1 MKFEKT
7 LVALAVTATL
17 NVAFAQ
23 KIEASDGNLD
33 TVVISATR
41 TPQALDAVAGSVSVL
56 TAEDFDSA
64 QAGRVSDVMKKLPN
78 VEFGGGPREHGEI
91 PTIRGVSGAG
101 ITLMV
106 DGARQND
113 VTSTLKSPL
122 YINPYFLK
130 QAEVL
135 RGASSSLYG
144 TGGNGGVMSF
154 TTLSAKDLLEPGQ
167 TVGAGVKAAYGSA
180 NTSTQLNARVYGV
193 SENVDGLVA
202 VGKSNWNKIKQG
214 GGTYLVPND
223 GDAMSGLV
231 KVGVNPT
238 NESRLELS
246 HLFYHS
252 DNLQPNNAQ
261 ATDTRDT
268 FSFNENGLKSVVQM
282 THVKQDQ
289 TIVKGSLGNE
299 GGAPALEVKYY
310 KTTLSNEFDPSSAL
324 WTVGPNLGKPL
335 NGYVRTKTDTDGV
348 TLQGTRVI
356 DGGSGV
362 LHKVTAG
369 VDYFKD
375 VQSTYDQ
382 TSRFTTNYE
391 SQVTRNGERTGAGL
405 FVQDQIKLGKDVTL
419 TPSLRS
425 DQYELSVDPRNVTT
439 ETPTSNKY
447 SRVSPKL
454 AATWQTHPSTMLF
467 ASYGE
472 GFRTPTI
479 TELWEKLSSGLSA
492 FVPNPSLRPE
502 VDRTLEVGFNVKQKS
517 VWKDNDSIKLRAAAF
532 NSEVTD
538 LIYTKNLGPITPDTQ
553 NTSYSTLCPAYGV
566 GCQLKAENAANASRR
581 GFEIQAQYAF
591 STWQFN
597 TAFSRVRVKNNDS
610 GEQLFSPPD
619 KLNMQ
624 VRHALPGQDIQLT
637 WNTTAVAAQDY
648 DSTVL
653 RRRPGYA
660 LHDAFAT
667 WTPAGKSKYR
677 VDFGVTNLF
686 DKRYSGYQSSN
697 KFAYTYQEGR
707 SAKVALTANF

>member
-41 TPQALDAVAGSVSVL
+41 PPQALDAVAGSVSVL
-56 TAEDFDSA
+56 TADDFDAA

-101 ITLMV
+101 ITLLV

-167 TVGAGVKAAYGSA
+167 TFGTGVKAAYGSA

-193 SENVDGLVA
+193 SENVDGLIA

-214 GGTYLVPND
+214 GGTYLEPND
-223 GDAMSGLV
+223 GDAISGLV

-238 NESRLELS
+238 NDSRLELS

-261 ATDTRDT
+261 ATDTRT
-268 FSFNENGLKSVVQM
+268 TINNPFTENELKSVVQM

-289 TIVKGSLGNE
+289 TIVKGSFGNE

-310 KTTLSNEFDPSSAL
+310 KTTLSNAFDPSTAL
-324 WTVGPNLGKPL
+324 KTDGITPL

-356 DGGSGV
+356 DDGVGV

-375 VQSTYDQ
+375 VQSTYD
-382 TSRFTTNYE
+382 RAAGWAANNYE
-391 SQVTRNGERTGAGL
+391 SKVTRNGERTGFGL
-405 FVQDQIKLGKDVTL
+405 FVQDQVKLGTAMTV

-425 DQYELSVDPRNVTT
+425 DQYELSLDRREST
-439 ETPTSNKY
+439 ETFAPTSNKY

-454 AATWQTHPSTMLF
+454 AATWQTHPSAMLF
-467 ASYGE
+467 ASHGE

-479 TELWEKLSSGLSA
+479 TELWENLAFGVSG
-492 FVPNPSLRPE
+492 FKPNPLLRPE
-502 VDRTLEVGFNVKQKS
+502 IDKTTELGFNFSQKGLLQFG
-517 VWKDNDSIKLRAAAF
+517 DSTKFRAVVF
-532 NSEVTD
+532 NSNVTD
-538 LIYTKNLGPITPDTQ
+538 LIYMKNLGPINVGQTT
-553 NTSYSTLCPAYGV
+553 NCNNYGV
-566 GCQLKAENAANASRR
+566 GCNMQAQNAASASRR
-581 GFEIQAQYAF
+581 GFEIQAQYAL

-597 TAFSRVRVKNNDS
+597 TAFSRVRVENNDS

-619 KLNMQ
+619 KLNMR

-686 DKRYSGYQSSN
+686 DKRYSAYQSSN

>member
-7 LVALAVTATL
+7 LIALAATATL

-23 KIEASDGNLD
+23 KIETSEGTLD
-33 TVVISATR
+33 AVVISATR
-41 TPQALDAVAGSVSVL
+41 TPQSLGTVAGSVSVL
-56 TAEDFDSA
+56 TADDFEAA
-64 QAGRVSDVMKKLPN
+64 QAGRVAEVMKKLPN

-101 ITLMV
+101 ITLLV

-167 TVGAGVKAAYGSA
+167 TFGTGVKTSYSSA
-180 NTSTQLNARVYGV
+180 NTSTQLNARAYGI
-193 SENVDGLVA
+193 SENIDGLVA
-202 VGKSNWNKIKQG
+202 IGKSNWDKIKQG
-214 GGTYLVPND
+214 GGTYLEPND

-231 KVGVNPT
+231 KLGVNPT
-238 NESRLELS
+238 NDSRLELS
-246 HLFYHS
+246 HVFYHS

-261 ATDTRDT
+261 ATDTRNT
-268 FSFNENGLKSVVQM
+268 FTFNENGLKSVVQM

-289 TIVKGSLGNE
+289 TVVKGSIGNE

-310 KTTLSNEFDPSSAL
+310 KTTLSNEFDPSSARN
-324 WTVGPNLGKPL
+324 TSSPYAPI
-335 NGYVRTKTDTDGV
+335 NGYVLTKTDTDGV
-348 TLQGTRVI
+348 TIQGTRVM
-356 DGGSGV
+356 DGGAGV
-362 LHKVTAG
+362 QHKVTAG
-369 VDYFKD
+369 ADYFKD

-382 TSRFTTNYE
+382 ASGWTATNYE
-391 SQVTRNGERTGAGL
+391 SKVTRNGERTGAGL
-405 FVQDQIKLGKDVTL
+405 FLQDQVNLGTDFTL
-419 TPSLRS
+419 TPSVRS
-425 DQYELSVDPRNVTT
+425 DQYELNVDPKNVTT
-439 ETPTSNKY
+439 ETPSSNKY

-479 TELWEKLSSGLSA
+479 TELWEKLPSGLSA
-492 FVPNPSLRPE
+492 FVPNPTLRPE
-502 VDRTLEVGFNVKQKS
+502 IDRTLEVGFNLKQQS
-517 VWKDNDSIKLRAAAF
+517 VWKDGDSIKIRAAAF
-532 NSEVTD
+532 NSEVEN
-538 LIYTKNLGPITPDTQ
+538 LIYTKNLGPITP
-553 NTSYSTLCPAYGV
+553 NTFLSYSTLCPTYGV

-581 GFEIQAQYAF
+581 GFEIQAQYALK
-591 STWQFN
+591 TWQFN
-597 TAFSRVRVKNNDS
+597 TAFSRVRVENNDS

-667 WTPAGKSKYR
+667 WTPSGKSKYR
-677 VDFGVTNLF
+677 LDFGVTNLF

-707 SAKVALTANF
+707 SVKVALTANF